1 MLLILICQSK
11 SHLDHAKTYDYFYCI
26 EEFKK
31 STIKVNKEALIEF
44 ERLKQ
49 NYLFS
54 IIIIIT
60 SAVSDDPLVILV
72 HNVRS
77 LSRHAHD
84 AVSDDRIINNDFVGF
99 TETQINPSLGA
110 PHQFCLSQI

>member
-11 SHLDHAKTYDYFYCI
+11 SNLDHAKTYDYFYCI
-26 EEFKK
+26 KEFKK

-54 IIIIIT
+54 IIIIIST
-60 SAVSDDPLVILV
+60 VSDDTLMILA

-77 LSRHAHD
+77 LSRHVHD